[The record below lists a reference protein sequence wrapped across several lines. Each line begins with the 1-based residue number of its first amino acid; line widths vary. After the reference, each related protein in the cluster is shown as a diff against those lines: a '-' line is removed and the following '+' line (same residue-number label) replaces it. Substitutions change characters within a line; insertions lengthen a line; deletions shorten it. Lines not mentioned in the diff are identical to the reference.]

1 MLSQRE
7 IPEEI
12 DQLQVLETI
21 TDVYGQIAS
30 MWMVRARD
38 SVLKSRDFLVRIQ
51 DIFVHVF
58 AAYAKEI
65 QKMAKK
71 KQITRNGKVTL
82 LSHNGKKVAVFISA
96 NTGFYG
102 DIIKKTFQLF
112 LDDIHKENEENIEV
126 TVVGKQGMMLFLNA
140 EPNRPHT
147 FFPFTD
153 EHIDKQQLVDL
164 VRHLVQYEEIRIYYG
179 KFVNFL
185 TQEPTMLVLSANP
198 YDNLPPEEKGRAYI
212 FEPNLETILMFFE
225 KQIFSS
231 VFEQTI
237 RESQLA
243 KFASR
248 ITVMDRAGE
257 NIRQRLRVV
266 SQQRLKLIHQKTNQ
280 KQISTLASMALWS
293 NNV

>member
-12 DQLQVLETI
+12 AQLDALQSI
-21 TDVYGQIAS
+21 TDVYSQIAS
-30 MWMVRARD
+30 IWMLRTRG
-38 SVLKSRDFLVRIQ
+38 SVLKSRDFLNHIHDVFLQ
-51 DIFVHVF
+51 VF
-58 AAYAKEI
+58 AAYTREI
-65 QKMAKK
+65 QALAKK
-71 KQITRNGKVTL
+71 KHLLKNGKVTL
-82 LSHNGKKVAVFISA
+82 LAHNGKKVAVFLSA

-102 DIIKKTFQLF
+102 DIIKKTFDMF
-112 LDDIHKENEENIEV
+112 LTDVRQQNLEATI
-126 TVVGKQGMMLFLNA
+126 VGKQGMMMFLR
-140 EPNRPHT
+140 EEGTRPHT

-153 EHIDKQQLVDL
+153 EHVDKQQLTDL

-185 TQEPTMLVLSANP
+185 TQEPTMFILSANP
-198 YDNLPPEEKGRAYI
+198 YQDLPPQEKNKTYI

-231 VFEQTI
+231 MFEQTI

-257 NIRQRLRVV
+257 NIKQRLKDITG
-266 SQQRLKLIHQKTNQ
+266 QRLKLMHQKTNQ
-280 KQISTLASMALWS
+280 KQINTFASVALWS
-293 NNV
+293 